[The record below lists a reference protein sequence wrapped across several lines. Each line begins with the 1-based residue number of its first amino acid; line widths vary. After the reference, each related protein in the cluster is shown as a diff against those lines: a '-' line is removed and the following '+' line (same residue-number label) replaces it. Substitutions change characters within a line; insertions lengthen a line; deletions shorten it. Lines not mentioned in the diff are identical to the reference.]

1 MTGRAMRLFVA
12 MLLALAGL
20 AVALPA
26 RAQDESPVA
35 LPLVSAGLGDLDE
48 ILHAR
53 QFRLLVPY
61 NKTHFFFDKGHERGV
76 AAEFGRDFE
85 TWLNKR
91 HARKGLPIRV
101 VFVPTARDRLFDALI
116 EGKGDAV
123 SAGLT
128 ITQERL
134 RLVDFARPWLT
145 GVDEILVSG
154 PKAPEV
160 ARIEDLAGRDLPVRP
175 GTSYREHLEATN
187 RDFVARGLAPIRI
200 VELSPRLQG
209 EDVLQMVAAGLLPW
223 AIADSHIA
231 EHWSR
236 ALRGLKTHPDIAF
249 NRDGAI
255 AWALRK
261 DSPKLAAEL
270 DAFFAER
277 KAGTAFGSTVLRR
290 YYGGRAAVRD
300 ARADD
305 ERYDRLV
312 DSFRRHAATN
322 GIDFQLLAAQGF
334 QESRLDQNAISRRGA
349 VGVMQLL
356 PSTAQSPPI
365 SIEGVERDADANI
378 RAGAA
383 VMAHL
388 RSRHVNQPGLDE
400 VDRTL
405 MTFAAYNAG
414 PGNLRKFRRKTAAMG
429 LDPDVWF
436 ENVEVGAAQ
445 IVGAETV
452 NYVSNIY
459 KYYVAYSLALAEART
474 SREER
479 PASPGRG
486 IERGATSP

>member
-1 MTGRAMRLFVA
+1 MRRALSLGLV
-12 MLLALAGL
+12 LATAFG
-20 AVALPA
+20 APA
-26 RAQDESPVA
+26 TAATAPVA
-35 LPLVSAGLGDLDE
+35 LPVESVRTGDLDE
-48 ILHAR
+48 ILRAR

-61 NKTHFFFDKGHERGV
+61 SKTHFFFDKGHERGV
-76 AAEFGRDFE
+76 AAEFGREFE

-101 VFVPTARDRLFDALI
+101 VFVPTARDRLFDALVA
-116 EGKGDAV
+116 GKGDAV

-134 RLVDFARPWLT
+134 RRVDFARPWLT

-154 PKAPEV
+154 PKAPQV

-300 ARADD
+300 ARAADARFD
-305 ERYDRLV
+305 KLI

-322 GIDFQLLAAQGF
+322 GIDFLLLAAQGF
-334 QESRLDQNAISRRGA
+334 QESRLDQDAVSRRGA

-356 PSTAQSPPI
+356 PSTAESPPI

-414 PGNLRKFRRKTAAMG
+414 AGNLRKFRRKAAAMG

-436 ENVEVGAAQ
+436 ENVEVGAAR

-459 KYYVAYSLALAEART
+459 KYYVAYSLALADART
-474 SREER
+474 RREER
-479 PASPGRG
+479 RESPGHG
-486 IERGATSP
+486 IERGAASP